1 MKKTLDFILNIISI
15 LAPIPT
21 GWAVYA
27 GLTEHSAWPMPPW
40 IAIPGAVALVAVTIS
55 ISSFIIESVQF
66 NKSLKAKDKSEGIQ
80 VMPISYGW
88 ILLCFA
94 VAAEITLTLL
104 IVIFPGL
111 RTYAVIA
118 FPLLSLAGMFTFV
131 LRNNLAERI
140 AERGKM
146 REERRKST
154 AEKPQ
159 SESHAIRERRNLA
172 QKRAQCEDL
181 QVQYSCI
188 APACDWK
195 PSLEKL
201 LASQNPEQS
210 AVNARTAHRM
220 HKHPAG
226 IRVDEV
232 AVK

>member
-1 MKKTLDFILNIISI
+1 VKKVLDFVLNIISI

-27 GLTEHSAWPMPPW
+27 GLTERSAWPMPPSVA
-40 IAIPGAVALVAVTIS
+40 IAGAVALVAVTVS

-66 NKSLKAKDKSEGIQ
+66 NKSLKAKDRTDGIQ
-80 VMPISYGW
+80 TMPIAYGW
-88 ILLCFA
+88 ILLVFA
-94 VAAEITLTLL
+94 VIAEITLTLL
-104 IVIFPGL
+104 IVIFPQL
-111 RTYAVIA
+111 RTFAVIA

-140 AERGKM
+140 AERGKV
-146 REERRKST
+146 REERRKPV
-154 AEKPQ
+154 ADKAQ
-159 SESHAIRERRNLA
+159 SESHAVQKRRMEV

-188 APACDWK
+188 APACEWK
-195 PSLEKL
+195 PSLDKL
-201 LASQNPEQS
+201 LASRNPEQS

-226 IRVDEV
+226 IRIDEG
-232 AVK
+232 AIK